1 MYKWFISKQ
10 YIFNKRNC
18 GTKSTTWK
26 YGNRI
31 DTNGEDFI
39 QEGLD
44 FPVYYEGTEPSHYD
58 QACTVLAMDGVTL
71 QELAT
76 IFPDAEINM
85 EDNIETLLEMN
96 RHNSLLSNDQ
106 DEIED
111 RHEDC
116 DNSQT
121 ESIG

>member
-1 MYKWFISKQ
+1 M
-10 YIFNKRNC
+10 
-18 GTKSTTWK
+18 
-26 YGNRI
+26 
-31 DTNGEDFI
+31 E
-39 QEGLD
+39 
-44 FPVYYEGTEPSHYD
+44 
-58 QACTVLAMDGVTL
+58 GVTL

-85 EDNIETLLEMN
+85 EDNIGTLLEMN